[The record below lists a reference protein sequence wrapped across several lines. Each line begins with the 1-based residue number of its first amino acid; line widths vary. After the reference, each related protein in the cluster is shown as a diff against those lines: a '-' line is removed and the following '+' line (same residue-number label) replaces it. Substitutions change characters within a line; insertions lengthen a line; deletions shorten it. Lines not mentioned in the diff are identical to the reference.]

1 MYKTFTFS
9 ASAALFSCLFLITG
23 CSSSDD
29 GGTTTTASV
38 PANAI
43 LIDSSAKAEDTTVSA
58 VATGDSIVSVFGVE
72 TSTTLTGKDIL
83 NIAMD
88 KIRNDSRDSTSL
100 AIGVAFSEPC
110 DSGTISGDETETST
124 SYSATA
130 TFTDCVLGSLTF
142 NGTFSISATFTE
154 NLDGPYTVNASGN
167 LTATTSSFSVGFNGF
182 RFVESGHDGT
192 GDYTTTTFTY
202 AIDPSTGGGYA
213 VQLTQP
219 LVGNEFVSC
228 ELTSGQVLVTGAE
241 GSQARGTV
249 NPDGTVKIEYHSGDG
264 NFVETDKSPL
274 PCLI

>member
-1 MYKTFTFS
+1 MYKTFTLS
-9 ASAALFSCLFLITG
+9 VSAAFISGLVLITG

-29 GGTTTTASV
+29 GGGSVVTV
-38 PANAI
+38 PADAI
-43 LIDSSAKAEDTTVSA
+43 LIDSSLTAESTTAESLS
-58 VATGDSIVSVFGVE
+58 TGNEIVSVFGVE
-72 TSTTLTGKDIL
+72 ASTTLTGKDIL

-130 TFTDCVLGSLTF
+130 TFTDCVLGSLTL

-182 RFVESGHDGT
+182 RFVENGNDGT
-192 GDYTTTTFTY
+192 GAYTTTTFTY
-202 AIDPSTGGGYA
+202 TIDPSTGGGYA
-213 VQLTQP
+213 VQLTQA
-219 LVGNEFVSC
+219 LVGNENDSC
-228 ELTSGQVLVTGAE
+228 ELTSGQVLVTGAA
-241 GSQARGTV
+241 GSQARGTI
-249 NPDGTVKIEYHSGDG
+249 NPDRTMKVEYHSGDG
-264 NFVETDKSPL
+264 NFVETDNSPL
-274 PCLI
+274 PCPI